1 MKTCLIAAALAA
13 TAVSAN
19 ASVWAWTSSLTA
31 TQYAENHG
39 GHYASG
45 AGGGEAIT
53 CDTPPGIIDA
63 AGNFATLQVSGLN
76 SAPAFAQIT
85 GPNGYEFSLTVST
98 QSSNTGYYFGT
109 VYGSDVA
116 FPFTETDFTSNPNLN
131 TAFHLKVYEG
141 NSALG
146 NLLLSGNLE
155 FTKIPNTACP
165 EPTTYAL
172 VAGLSLAGFA
182 TWRRARH

>member
-19 ASVWAWTSSLTA
+19 ASVWAWTTSLTA

-39 GHYASG
+39 GHYATG
-45 AGGGEAIT
+45 AGGGEVIT
-53 CDTPPGIIDA
+53 CDTPPGILDA
-63 AGNFATLQVSGLN
+63 AGNFATLQISGLG
-76 SAPAFAQIT
+76 STPGFAQIT
-85 GPNGYEFSLTVST
+85 GPSSYTFSLNVNT

-109 VYGSDVA
+109 VYGSDVT
-116 FPFTETDFTSNPNLN
+116 FPFVDADLVPA
-131 TAFHLKVYEG
+131 AFHLEIYDGADATSHLVLSGALEFQKIG
-141 NSALG
+141 NS
-146 NLLLSGNLE
+146 
-155 FTKIPNTACP
+155 TCP